1 MVNQGA
7 ETIDAFQ
14 QYYSRPP
21 VLTTKESF
29 TKFLYNPS
37 DKSVFGRTGSSWSKY
52 TQIYMIFMIEA
63 YVLLE
68 RATGGIFF

>member
-1 MVNQGA
+1 MVTQGD

-29 TKFLYNPS
+29 TKFLWNPS
-37 DKSVFGRTGSSWSKY
+37 DRSVFGRTGSSWSKLLFELFVRFFS
-52 TQIYMIFMIEA
+52 TLIEFEFNK
-63 YVLLE
+63 LKKH
-68 RATGGIFF
+68 

>member
-1 MVNQGA
+1 MVNQGD

-29 TKFLYNPS
+29 TKFLWNPN
-37 DKSVFGRTGSSWSKY
+37 DKSVFGRTGSSWSK
-52 TQIYMIFMIEA
+52 
-63 YVLLE
+63 LE
-68 RATGGIFF
+68 KL

>member
-7 ETIDAFQ
+7 EAIDAFQ

-29 TKFLYNPS
+29 TKFLWNPT
-37 DKSVFGRTGSSWSKY
+37 DKSVFGRTGSSWGELWETSILK
-52 TQIYMIFMIEA
+52 
-63 YVLLE
+63 LE
-68 RATGGIFF
+68 N